1 MLKRTIKLIL
11 YLIVSSF
18 IIFVLVEKTSGN
30 PAILYLQRHGYTSIT
45 QENIEAAQH
54 KLGLGQHFLLRYI
67 DWIGHALTGNLGYSF
82 STNEPVTTMIME
94 AVIPT
99 LILIVVSSCIMLPL
113 GYMVGYF
120 IETRPH
126 TRYANGI
133 RGFAQVMT
141 SMPEYWLAILFIYY
155 LGVRWQ
161 LLPFVGSDSWQH
173 FVLPIFTIVVIEG
186 CHILLMTSHLIAQ
199 TLDND
204 AYQLAQLRHYSL
216 KARIIVQIKEI
227 FAPLMTI
234 SINSVIHLIGK
245 VVILEVIFSM
255 SGIGKL
261 LINAIN
267 QRDYPLIQGIVV
279 FIIVLIM
286 FINYLG
292 DIIILNNEP
301 RLRRRHTKRQAHEKR
316 GVS

>member
-1 MLKRTIKLIL
+1 M
-11 YLIVSSF
+11 
-18 IIFVLVEKTSGN
+18 
-30 PAILYLQRHGYTSIT
+30 
-45 QENIEAAQH
+45 
-54 KLGLGQHFLLRYI
+54 GQHFLLRYI
-67 DWIGHALTGNLGYSF
+67 DWVGHALTGNLGYSF

-99 LILIVVSSCIMLPL
+99 LILIVVSSCIMLPF

-120 IETRPH
+120 IGTRPH

>member
-1 MLKRTIKLIL
+1 
-11 YLIVSSF
+11 
-18 IIFVLVEKTSGN
+18 
-30 PAILYLQRHGYTSIT
+30 
-45 QENIEAAQH
+45 
-54 KLGLGQHFLLRYI
+54 
-67 DWIGHALTGNLGYSF
+67 
-82 STNEPVTTMIME
+82 
-94 AVIPT
+94 
-99 LILIVVSSCIMLPL
+99 
-113 GYMVGYF
+113 
-120 IETRPH
+120 
-126 TRYANGI
+126 
-133 RGFAQVMT
+133 
-141 SMPEYWLAILFIYY
+141 
-155 LGVRWQ
+155 
-161 LLPFVGSDSWQH
+161 
-173 FVLPIFTIVVIEG
+173 
-186 CHILLMTSHLIAQ
+186 MTSHLIAQ

-292 DIIILNNEP
+292 DIIIL
-301 RLRRRHTKRQAHEKR
+301 KQ
-316 GVS
+316 

>member
-1 MLKRTIKLIL
+1 MLKRTIKFIF

-18 IIFVLVEKTSGN
+18 IIFILVEKTSGN

-45 QENIEAAQH
+45 QDNIEAAQH
-54 KLGLGQHFLLRYI
+54 KLGLGQHVLLRYI
-67 DWIGHALTGNLGYSF
+67 DWVGHALTGNLGYSF
-82 STNEPVTTMIME
+82 STNEAVTAMIME
-94 AVIPT
+94 AIMAT
-99 LILIVVSSCIMLPL
+99 LVLIIVSSCIMLPF
-113 GYMVGYF
+113 GYIIGYF
-120 IETRPH
+120 VGMRPH

-133 RGFAQVMT
+133 HGFAQVMT

-186 CHILLMTSHLIAQ
+186 CHILLMTAHLIAQ
-199 TLDND
+199 TLDQD
-204 AYQLAQLRHYSL
+204 AYQLAKLRHFSL

-234 SINSVIHLIGK
+234 SINSIIHLIGK
-245 VVILEVIFSM
+245 AVILEVIFSM

-267 QRDYPLIQGIVV
+267 QRDYPLIQGIVT
-279 FIIVLIM
+279 FIIVFIM
-286 FINYLG
+286 LMNYLG
-292 DIIILNNEP
+292 DVIILKNEP
-301 RLRRRHTKRQAHEKR
+301 RLRRRHNQQSGKEKR
-316 GVS
+316 GAM

>member
-1 MLKRTIKLIL
+1 
-11 YLIVSSF
+11 
-18 IIFVLVEKTSGN
+18 
-30 PAILYLQRHGYTSIT
+30 
-45 QENIEAAQH
+45 
-54 KLGLGQHFLLRYI
+54 
-67 DWIGHALTGNLGYSF
+67 
-82 STNEPVTTMIME
+82 
-94 AVIPT
+94 
-99 LILIVVSSCIMLPL
+99 
-113 GYMVGYF
+113 
-120 IETRPH
+120 
-126 TRYANGI
+126 
-133 RGFAQVMT
+133 
-141 SMPEYWLAILFIYY
+141 
-155 LGVRWQ
+155 
-161 LLPFVGSDSWQH
+161 
-173 FVLPIFTIVVIEG
+173 
-186 CHILLMTSHLIAQ
+186 MTSHLIAQ

-316 GVS
+316 GVVMKKYQTYIAISAILSVMFVLILLYARHTKLGSTPIT

>member
-1 MLKRTIKLIL
+1 M
-11 YLIVSSF
+11 
-18 IIFVLVEKTSGN
+18 
-30 PAILYLQRHGYTSIT
+30 
-45 QENIEAAQH
+45 
-54 KLGLGQHFLLRYI
+54 
-67 DWIGHALTGNLGYSF
+67 
-82 STNEPVTTMIME
+82 
-94 AVIPT
+94 
-99 LILIVVSSCIMLPL
+99 
-113 GYMVGYF
+113 
-120 IETRPH
+120 
-126 TRYANGI
+126 
-133 RGFAQVMT
+133 
-141 SMPEYWLAILFIYY
+141 
-155 LGVRWQ
+155 
-161 LLPFVGSDSWQH
+161 LPFVGSDSWQH

-186 CHILLMTSHLIAQ
+186 CHILLMTAHLITQ
-199 TLDND
+199 TLDQD